1 MLVFTLVMM
10 GAATALIGVLPTYAQ
25 IGAWAPVLLILLRVI
40 QGFSAGGEWG
50 GAALMAVEHAPM
62 NRRGLFGAYPQI
74 GVPVGMILA
83 TGLLFFLNSSMS
95 KEDFAAWG
103 WRMPFLLSAVVVIVG
118 LLIRMRLAES
128 PVFEEAKKR
137 DVPTEKPFVTA
148 FRDHKRQ
155 IFLIMGMRLAINTTF
170 YVATVFA
177 LSYGD
182 DQLGIPKGQ
191 LLAGVLITSALGF
204 VTKPIYGHI
213 SDSVGRRP
221 IYGLGSLTGALFAI
235 PFFLL
240 LESQSFAL
248 ILIAMFL
255 MINVSHDL
263 NDAIESS
270 FFCESFDT
278 EVRYTGAAMGHQLG
292 GAITGFTPLIA
303 GGLSAAAGDAWWPVA
318 IYVVLACLISAA
330 CVYASRE
337 TLARKLLPTPEPD
350 RSARRTGA
358 PMRPRQAVGS

>member
-1 MLVFTLVMM
+1 MLVVTLLVM
-10 GAATALIGVLPTYAQ
+10 GSATVLIGCLPTYDDV
-25 IGAWAPVLLILLRVI
+25 GLLAPILLVLLRAV
-40 QGFSAGGEWG
+40 QGFSVGGEWAG
-50 GAALMAVEHAPM
+50 GSLMTVEHAPED
-62 NRRGLFGAYPQI
+62 RRGFYGSWPQ
-74 GVPVGMILA
+74 VGPSAGSLLA
-83 TGLLFFLNSSMS
+83 TGAFAAFNTLP
-95 KEDFAAWG
+95 EDQFNAWG
-103 WRMPFLLSAVVVIVG
+103 WRMPFLLSAVVVLVG

-213 SDSVGRRP
+213 SDSIGRRP
-221 IYGLGSLTGALFAI
+221 IYLAGSLAGALLAF
-235 PFFLL
+235 PFFLA
-240 LESQSFAL
+240 LESKAFVL
-248 ILIAMFL
+248 ILLAMFL
-255 MINVSHDL
+255 IMNISHDL
-263 NDAIESS
+263 NDAVESS
-270 FFCESFDT
+270 FFAESFRA

-303 GGLSAAAGDAWWPVA
+303 GALSAATGDAWWPVA
-318 IYVVLACLISAA
+318 LYVTVACLVSGA

-337 TLARKLLPTPEPD
+337 TLARKLLTTPERTEAP
-350 RSARRTGA
+350 RTGA
-358 PMRPRQAVGS
+358 PIRARTAVGS